1 MTKKETVSS
10 RYHKNS
16 LNLGRYLAANLPLLT
31 DYKIYSLVFYFYSRL
46 YLKKQFSI

>member
-16 LNLGRYLAANLPLLT
+16 LKSSIGRYLAANLPLLT
-31 DYKIYSLVFYFYSRL
+31 DYKIYSLCV
-46 YLKKQFSI
+46 